1 MDDILPK
8 SICKLC
14 ADKLIDFHLFRQ
26 QILDSQ
32 QQLTIKTEPLDES
45 RLKGE
50 NEITF
55 VDVKEEYTTPV
66 DVIQPSNSVETVL
79 NVPVSSAQ
87 VSDRTNERKT
97 KKKAP
102 VAVFPKA
109 KKSEQKN
116 VEPEVG
122 TSETAKKKY
131 ICDQCG
137 RAFRFPS
144 RFIAHYRN
152 VHLKQYERRICP
164 YCPRAFTLSSSCECF
179 WDDFIKI

>member
-1 MDDILPK
+1 MDDILPQ

-14 ADKLIDFHLFRQ
+14 ADKLVDFHLFRQ

-32 QQLTIKTEPLDES
+32 QQLTIKTEPLDET

-55 VDVKEEYTTPV
+55 VDVKEEYNTSTV
-66 DVIQPSNSVETVL
+66 DAIHPLDSVETEL
-79 NVPVSSAQ
+79 NAPASSAQ

-97 KKKAP
+97 KKKVPGALS
-102 VAVFPKA
+102 PKA
-109 KKSEQKN
+109 KKCEQKN
-116 VEPEVG
+116 AEAEVG
-122 TSETAKKKY
+122 TRATVKKKY

-164 YCPRAFTLSSSCECF
+164 YCPRAFTLSSSCE
-179 WDDFIKI
+179 